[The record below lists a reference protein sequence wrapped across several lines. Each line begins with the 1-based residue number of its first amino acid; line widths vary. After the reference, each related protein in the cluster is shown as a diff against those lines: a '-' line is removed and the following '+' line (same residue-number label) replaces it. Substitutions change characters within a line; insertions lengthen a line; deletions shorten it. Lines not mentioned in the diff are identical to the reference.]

1 MNNGKHGVQLHPD
14 IIKLFIMLF
23 ADDVVLLS
31 YTPVGLQ
38 HQLNLLARNAD
49 ALDLTVN
56 LEKSNIVV
64 FRNGGYLAR
73 CEKWYYK
80 DSVVKVVNAYKYL
93 GVWFS
98 TRLLFSHSLE
108 SQKAKA
114 KAGIV
119 ETLKTLWKLGDVSP
133 NIFLK
138 LFDSQIKPILLYGSE
153 IWAMQMDLQ
162 IEKAHLFALKR
173 LLNVSPKTPNDMVY
187 GEPGRT
193 PLHLDAKVS
202 SIRFR
207 LRLMRMEAGRLPR
220 KAYNMLANVHN
231 NGR

>member
-1 MNNGKHGVQLHPD
+1 MGNAASRYTQTSLNCM
-14 IIKLFIMLF
+14 FIMLL

-98 TRLLFSHSLE
+98 TRFSFSHSLE

-114 KAGIV
+114 KAGIA
-119 ETLKTLWKLGDVSP
+119 EILKILWKLGDVSP
-133 NIFLK
+133 NIF
-138 LFDSQIKPILLYGSE
+138 FIFIILLFYYL
-153 IWAMQMDLQ
+153 IHKLNLCCYMDQ
-162 IEKAHLFALKR
+162 K
-173 LLNVSPKTPNDMVY
+173 S
-187 GEPGRT
+187 GEC
-193 PLHLDAKVS
+193 KW
-202 SIRFR
+202 IY
-207 LRLMRMEAGRLPR
+207 
-220 KAYNMLANVHN
+220 K
-231 NGR
+231 

>member
-1 MNNGKHGVQLHPD
+1 MNNGNAASRYTQTSLNCM
-14 IIKLFIMLF
+14 FIMLL

-73 CEKWYYK
+73 CDKWYYK

-98 TRLLFSHSLE
+98 TRFSFSHSLE

-114 KAGIV
+114 KAGIA
-119 ETLKTLWKLGDVSP
+119 EILKILWKLGDVSP
-133 NIFLK
+133 NSFFL
-138 LFDSQIKPILLYGSE
+138 
-153 IWAMQMDLQ
+153 
-162 IEKAHLFALKR
+162 
-173 LLNVSPKTPNDMVY
+173 
-187 GEPGRT
+187 
-193 PLHLDAKVS
+193 
-202 SIRFR
+202 
-207 LRLMRMEAGRLPR
+207 
-220 KAYNMLANVHN
+220 
-231 NGR
+231 

>member
-1 MNNGKHGVQLHPD
+1 
-14 IIKLFIMLF
+14 MLL

-73 CEKWYYK
+73 CDKWYYK

-98 TRLLFSHSLE
+98 TRFSF
-108 SQKAKA
+108 
-114 KAGIV
+114 
-119 ETLKTLWKLGDVSP
+119 SP
-133 NIFLK
+133 F
-138 LFDSQIKPILLYGSE
+138 P
-153 IWAMQMDLQ
+153 
-162 IEKAHLFALKR
+162 
-173 LLNVSPKTPNDMVY
+173 
-187 GEPGRT
+187 
-193 PLHLDAKVS
+193 
-202 SIRFR
+202 
-207 LRLMRMEAGRLPR
+207 
-220 KAYNMLANVHN
+220 
-231 NGR
+231 

>member
-14 IIKLFIMLF
+14 IIELFIMLF

-80 DSVVKVVNAYKYL
+80 DYVVKVVNAYKYL

-98 TRLLFSHSLE
+98 TRLSFSHSLE

-114 KAGIV
+114 KTGIV
-119 ETLKTLWKLGDVSP
+119 EIFKTLWKLGDVSP
-133 NIFLK
+133 NFFIYFLNYLIHK
-138 LFDSQIKPILLYGSE
+138 LNLYCY
-153 IWAMQMDLQ
+153 MDQ
-162 IEKAHLFALKR
+162 K
-173 LLNVSPKTPNDMVY
+173 S
-187 GEPGRT
+187 GEC
-193 PLHLDAKVS
+193 KW
-202 SIRFR
+202 IY
-207 LRLMRMEAGRLPR
+207 
-220 KAYNMLANVHN
+220 K
-231 NGR
+231 